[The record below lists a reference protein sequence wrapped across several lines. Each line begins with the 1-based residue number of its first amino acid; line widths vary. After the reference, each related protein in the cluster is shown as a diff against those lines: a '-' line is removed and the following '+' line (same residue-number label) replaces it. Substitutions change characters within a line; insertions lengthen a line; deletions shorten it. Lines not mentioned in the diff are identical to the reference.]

1 MGKSKKGGVFGY
13 LRGRVGDVSYSIL
26 SAKRSKSGKKEQIVR
41 ILPDSV
47 ENPNSVGQILQRMKV
62 KPAAKFYAALETILS
77 NAFEGVA
84 YGEASRRY
92 FMKKA
97 MGIVGGPYIPKGVDR
112 FIPAE
117 YLMSEGSLN
126 SFPLVRSQASD
137 LLLHT
142 TLNVESGGGGTYT
155 QQALADELSVSINT
169 QISIIIV
176 NNENGVFVP
185 HFAGFDQRITIADI
199 PASALQISS
208 DAAYG
213 NAAINVANLGISGLT
228 MTNWVA
234 ACVIL
239 SIQDAS
245 GAWLRSTQNMVLNTT
260 MYADLY
266 NEDAQNAAIASYQDT
281 SASNALTNPWYLN
294 LGMNQA
300 FEGSIIVGVPSNIPL
315 SADNAFAR
323 NCALGETVER
333 GDGYITV
340 SRNVFAT
347 DTTDNGLIIIVD
359 GGVAKTDPALTVAAY
374 RAALGENAY
383 PVKTWLNSF
392 AAQAGLTW
400 QGEATPTPSPAVEG
414 FRVLGGALLYN
425 DNGTLKTVVSSANKA
440 VAAEYSEDPSPRITV
455 HFTPTPVV
463 AGYPI
468 VLATLDGSVSG
479 PTMQYSVNS
488 GTSSYTVVIGEF
500 SQEFVVGDEDPLEIV
515 EV

>member
-26 SAKRSKSGKKEQIVR
+26 SASRSASGKKEQIVR
-41 ILPDSV
+41 ILPDEV
-47 ENPNSVGQILQRMKV
+47 ANPNSVGQILQRMKV

-97 MGIVGGPYIPKGVDR
+97 MEMVGGPYIPKGVDR

-137 LLLHT
+137 PLLHT
-142 TLNVESGGGGTYT
+142 TIDVTSGGGQTYT
-155 QQALADELSVSINT
+155 QQALADALGVSINT

-199 PASALQISS
+199 PASALQVSS

-281 SASNALTNPWYLN
+281 SANNALTNPWYLN

-300 FEGSIIVGVPSNIPL
+300 FEGSIIVGVPANIPL

-333 GDGYITV
+333 GDGYLTV

-347 DTTDNGLIIIVD
+347 DNTDNGLIIIVD

-383 PVKTWLNSF
+383 PVKTWLNSY

-400 QGEATPTPSPAVEG
+400 QGSDAPAVPLVEIFKDQACTTKPQVGDSLNTLYARINGNITENKATPETATEFESCAIDMPLSEGEPWEMHVYVDYAYSISSSNPFVEG
-414 FRVLGGALLYN
+414 AVIALSTQRSVTLAAP
-425 DNGTLKTVVSSANKA
+425 LKTEFF
-440 VAAEYSEDPSPRITV
+440 AE
-455 HFTPTPVV
+455 
-463 AGYPI
+463 
-468 VLATLDGSVSG
+468 
-479 PTMQYSVNS
+479 
-488 GTSSYTVVIGEF
+488 
-500 SQEFVVGDEDPLEIV
+500 
-515 EV
+515 

>member
-13 LRGRVGDVSYSIL
+13 LRGRVGDISYSIL

-62 KPAAKFYAALETILS
+62 KPASKFYAALETILS

-97 MGIVGGPYIPKGVDR
+97 MEMVGGPYIPKGVDR

-137 LLLHT
+137 PLLHT
-142 TLNVESGGGGTYT
+142 TINVESGGGGTYT
-155 QQALADELSVSINT
+155 QQALADALGVSINT

-199 PASALQISS
+199 PAAALQVSS

-213 NAAINVANLGISGLT
+213 DAAINVANLGISGLT
-228 MTNWVA
+228 MANWVA

-281 SASNALTNPWYLN
+281 SANNALTNPWYLN

-300 FEGSIIVGVPSNIPL
+300 FEGSIIVGVPSNIAL

-333 GDGYITV
+333 RDGYITV

-374 RAALGENAY
+374 RTALGENAY
-383 PVKTWLNSF
+383 PVKTWLNSY

-400 QGEATPTPSPAVEG
+400 QGSDSTATLAVSI
-414 FRVLGGALLYN
+414 FA
-425 DNGTLKTVVSSANKA
+425 DQACTVK
-440 VAAEYSEDPSPRITV
+440 
-455 HFTPTPVV
+455 PVV
-463 AGYPI
+463 GQSYTKLYAKFNRAFGLNGAKEYGTSGFNWMSVSTPDTANPTYPYIISLYGEFVSADIADPI
-468 VLATLDGSVSG
+468 V
-479 PTMQYSVNS
+479 VNQ
-488 GTSSYTVVIGEF
+488 VVTCTTADPVTIGEPLTT
-500 SQEFVVGDEDPLEIV
+500 EFFDD
-515 EV
+515 

>member
-26 SAKRSKSGKKEQIVR
+26 SAKRSASGKKEQIVR

-97 MGIVGGPYIPKGVDR
+97 MEMVGGPYIPKGVDR

-142 TLNVESGGGGTYT
+142 TIDVESGGGQTYT
-155 QQALADELSVSINT
+155 QQALADALGVSINT

-199 PASALQISS
+199 PASALQVSS

-245 GAWLRSTQNMVLNTT
+245 GAWLRSTQSMVLNTT

-281 SASNALTNPWYLN
+281 SANNALTNPWYLN

-300 FEGSIIVGVPSNIPL
+300 FEGSIIVGVPANIPL
-315 SADNAFAR
+315 AADNAFAR

-374 RAALGENAY
+374 RAALGDNAY
-383 PVKTWLNSF
+383 PVKTWLNSY

-400 QGEATPTPSPAVEG
+400 QGNSAAPALQGCYTKAAVTDETQLLVNSEGKLITFNADSSTFIVDITDNVPNMDNPSNYSTEASDWGSVEVEATAESESVYKFTVDGIEYTFTVATSITPSVSEYPA
-414 FRVLGGALLYN
+414 
-425 DNGTLKTVVSSANKA
+425 
-440 VAAEYSEDPSPRITV
+440 
-455 HFTPTPVV
+455 
-463 AGYPI
+463 
-468 VLATLDGSVSG
+468 
-479 PTMQYSVNS
+479 
-488 GTSSYTVVIGEF
+488 
-500 SQEFVVGDEDPLEIV
+500 
-515 EV
+515 

>member
-26 SAKRSKSGKKEQIVR
+26 SASRSASGKKEQIVR

-97 MGIVGGPYIPKGVDR
+97 MELVGGPYIPKGVDR

-137 LLLHT
+137 NLLHT
-142 TLNVESGGGGTYT
+142 TINVQSGDGQTYT
-155 QQALADELSVSINT
+155 KQALADAMGVSINT

-199 PASALQISS
+199 PETALQISS
-208 DAAYG
+208 NAAYG
-213 NAAINVANLGISGLT
+213 NAAINVAALDINGLT

-245 GAWLRSTQNMVLNTT
+245 GTWLRSTQNMVLNTT

-281 SASNALTNPWYLN
+281 VANNALANSWYLN

-300 FEGSIIVGVPSNIPL
+300 FNGRLIVGVPANIPL
-315 SADNAFAR
+315 PEENAFAR
-323 NCALGETVER
+323 YCVLGETMENSN
-333 GDGYITV
+333 GYMTI

-374 RAALGENAY
+374 RTALGENAY
-383 PVKTWLNSF
+383 PVKTWLNSY

-400 QGEATPTPSPAVEG
+400 QGSVAPTPIPVNGKAQLFADPNCTVYAAADSKTPAYLRVNEAITENVTLGEGTTVE
-414 FRVLGGALLYN
+414 FTYS
-425 DNGTLKTVVSSANKA
+425 DNEWLVA
-440 VAAEYSEDPSPRITV
+440 VNID
-455 HFTPTPVV
+455 FT
-463 AGYPI
+463 
-468 VLATLDGSVSG
+468 SVSG
-479 PTMQYSVNS
+479 TLTSATIAAGTIIPVGYHGSLTPTDDEYNS
-488 GTSSYTVVIGEF
+488 NVHIWE
-500 SQEFVVGDEDPLEIV
+500 
-515 EV
+515 